1 VPAGVSRGPTLHWG
15 IGWPAGLPGVDVA
28 CGSRVI
34 FYCVLN
40 GRIAGCYIILDRTKL
55 KHDAGL
61 RKWLPPKIYTRPLH
75 VPSGFLANVPEFKQ
89 GFLAELRL
97 LCYCTRIAG
106 TVQVEDSRR
115 NEIAPWWLRN

>member
-1 VPAGVSRGPTLHWG
+1 M
-15 IGWPAGLPGVDVA
+15 PGVDVA

-34 FYCVLN
+34 FYCALN
-40 GRIAGCYIILDRTKL
+40 GHVVGCCIILDRTKL

-97 LCYCTRIAG
+97 LCYCTRM
-106 TVQVEDSRR
+106 QHKYR
-115 NEIAPWWLRN
+115 